1 MYKSSINYDSVGN
14 SESRGSSNFKN
25 KWAKPCVVC
34 KETIEV
40 GENATRGRQYGLTH
54 HRCADGV
61 ARPRLEKSE
70 SKPIGVGMPLGA
82 GARARLRKSP
92 ITNHPWSPKK
102 HEFEARTGRK
112 CMLCGEWINKGD
124 RAVAGNQR
132 GIAHP
137 GCFSK
142 RSSDVQ
148 RYR

>member
-1 MYKSSINYDSVGN
+1 MYKSSSIYDSVGN

-25 KWAKPCVVC
+25 KWAKACVVC

-82 GARARLRKSP
+82 GARARLNKS
-92 ITNHPWSPKK
+92 TSTKYSWKPKK
-102 HEFEARTGRK
+102 HVFEARVGRK
-112 CMLCGEWINKGD
+112 CFLCGAWINKGEK
-124 RAVAGNQR
+124 AVAGSQQ

-137 GCFSK
+137 ACFHK
-142 RSSDVQ
+142 RVDTV
-148 RYR
+148 RG